1 MPYDKQTRT
10 WTVWLAAGTVAVVV
24 VLAYSLVN
32 FWVLVAAVAVMAAAA
47 WVCDTRDDVKAYV
60 LLLGVQIPQAEVV
73 FRAALADFFLVPVIL
88 REAWSCYRERRLF
101 VATTLLGPF
110 AALIAVM
117 ILGTVVGAARMGRLT
132 SYVLFNKDAG
142 ILFLMAGTL
151 ALSSKLRTRESVRQ
165 AVQLFV
171 DGVSVLNV
179 IALCGVG
186 LSFAGIQNPL
196 YFSTT
201 NRLNG
206 LMLNPSSYGAL
217 VTIVAMLELSSLS
230 SPFAGASRRGRVR
243 WINFILLLVAA
254 GCTLS
259 RSTWISIS
267 GGAMG
272 VLFAWIPTPAVRPR
286 IPASQWAAGAVA
298 MVVPLAV
305 LVWIAT
311 AHPVLRTLSGQTA
324 DARAAELQQQLVGIC
339 AARYD
344 PDLCWRVPQSLI
356 DAERQHP
363 SVHTELPQPKQ
374 PTAPA
379 DSPTINPNGALMN
392 ARGLDDRVAIIRAA
406 LRDYT
411 QSPATEA
418 LGIGIG
424 TFLATSAFTFG
435 VPLIVHNTIVWFL
448 VEMGPLGLA
457 AFVWLFG
464 RTCWNVWCTR
474 ALPGW
479 EGQVSQGVAGGL
491 SAWLAFS
498 LFNEALYLRQFWLLI
513 LVADRLFVLS
523 HEARPDEAAR

>member
-1 MPYDKQTRT
+1 MRHDKQTLR

-24 VLAYSLVN
+24 FLAYSLVN
-32 FWVLVAAVAVMAAAA
+32 FWVLVGAVAVMAAAA
-47 WVCDTRDDVKAYV
+47 WICDSRNDVKAYL

-73 FRAALADFFLVPVIL
+73 FRAALADFFLAPVIV

-101 VATTLLGPF
+101 TATTLIGPF

-117 ILGTVVGAARMGRLT
+117 ILGTVVGAVRMGHLT

-142 ILFLMAGTL
+142 IVFLIAGTL
-151 ALSSKLRTRESVRQ
+151 ALASNLRTRESVRQ

-186 LSFAGIQNPL
+186 LSFAGMQNPL

-206 LMLNPSSYGAL
+206 LMLNPSGYGAL
-217 VTIVAMLELSSLS
+217 VTTAAMIELASLS
-230 SPFAGASRRGRVR
+230 SPFGSASRRVRLR

-259 RSTWISIS
+259 RSSWISVS
-267 GGAMG
+267 AGAMG
-272 VLFAWIPTPAVRPR
+272 VLSVWLLTPSARSRTPWSLWL
-286 IPASQWAAGAVA
+286 ASAAA
-298 MVVPLAV
+298 MAVPLAV
-305 LVWIAT
+305 LLWIAA
-311 AHPVLRTLSGQTA
+311 AHSSIFKTLRGQTA
-324 DARAAELQQQLVGIC
+324 DARAAELQRQLVGTC

-344 PDLCWRVPQSLI
+344 PDLCWGVPQSLI
-356 DAERQHP
+356 DAERHHP
-363 SVHTELPQPKQ
+363 SVDTELAQ
-374 PTAPA
+374 PTAA
-379 DSPTINPNGALMN
+379 AASPTINPDGALMN
-392 ARGLDDRVAIIRAA
+392 ARGLDDRVAIIWAA

-424 TFLATSAFTFG
+424 TFLATSASTFG
-435 VPLIVHNTIVWFL
+435 VPLIVHNTIAWFL

-464 RTCWNVWCTR
+464 RTCWNIWCTR

-479 EGQVSQGVAGGL
+479 EGQVSQGVAGAL

-523 HEARPDEAAR
+523 RQGPEVEAAR